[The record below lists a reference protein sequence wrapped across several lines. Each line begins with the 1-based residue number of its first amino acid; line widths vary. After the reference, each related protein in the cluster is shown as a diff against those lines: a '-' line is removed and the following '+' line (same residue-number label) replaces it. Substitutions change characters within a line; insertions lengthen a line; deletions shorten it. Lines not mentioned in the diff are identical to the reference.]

1 MKMIRPT
8 LMFLLLVSSGCA
20 VEWKPVAI
28 QPEIARSSDRFAW
41 DLYAKLAE
49 KEGNLFFS
57 PSSIHTALA
66 MTCAGAD
73 GNTLTEMAET
83 LRLPREVKPGGAGGQ
98 TTKPVDVPWSQKR
111 VHKAYGGLLS
121 QLKPGRRAGYELH
134 VANAL
139 WGQKGYPWLE
149 DFLATTRE
157 NYGAGLREV
166 DFVRQTEAARRTIN
180 RWIEKQTKGKIK
192 DLLAGGALTPLTRLV
207 LTNAIYFKGD
217 WARKF
222 KKERTRDVP
231 FKLSA
236 GRSVKAPMMNQTGK
250 FGYAETKDLQVLR
263 MPYVGKE
270 LSMVIFL
277 PKKVDGLAAVEKSL
291 AKTGHDA
298 LLKELRKVEVRV
310 SVPRFTMTSM
320 FELSKVLPAMGMTG
334 AFDPNEADF
343 SGMDG
348 RKGLF
353 ISAVVHKAFVDVN
366 EEGTEAAAATG
377 FMMAGSAPPVFR
389 ADHPFLFIIRHEKT
403 GVVLFMGRVMNPKG

>member
-8 LMFLLLVSSGCA
+8 LMLLLLVSSGCA
-20 VEWKPVAI
+20 LKPAAA
-28 QPEIARSSDRFAW
+28 QREIAMSSNRFAW

-49 KEGNLFFS
+49 KKGNLFFS
-57 PSSIHTALA
+57 PSSVHTALA

-83 LRLPREVKPGGAGGQ
+83 LRLPREVKPTGADGQ
-98 TTKPVDVPWSQKR
+98 ATKPVDVPWSQER
-111 VHKAYGGLLS
+111 VHKAYGGLLA
-121 QLKPGRRAGYELH
+121 QLKPGWRAGYELH

-139 WGQKGYPWLE
+139 WGQKGYPWQKE
-149 DFLATTRE
+149 FLATTRE

-180 RWIEKQTKGKIK
+180 RWIEEQTRGKIK
-192 DLLAGGALTPLTRLV
+192 NLLAGGTLTPLTRLV

-217 WARKF
+217 WASKF
-222 KKERTRDVP
+222 KKEYTQDSP

-236 GRSVKAPMMNQTGK
+236 GKSVKAPMMNQTGK

-263 MPYVGKE
+263 MPYVGKD

-277 PKKVDGLAAVEKSL
+277 PKKLDGLADVEKL
-291 AKTGHDA
+291 LRKTGPDA
-298 LLKELRKVEVRV
+298 LLESLERQELDVFLPK
-310 SVPRFTMTSM
+310 FKMTSM
-320 FELSKVLPAMGMTG
+320 FDLSKALPAMGMKD
-334 AFDPNEADF
+334 AFTEKADF
-343 SGMDG
+343 SRMDG
-348 RKGLF
+348 RRGMF

-377 FMMAGSAPPVFR
+377 VMIAWGSAPHVFR
-389 ADHPFLFIIRHEKT
+389 ADHPFLFIIRHDKT
-403 GVVLFMGRVMNPKG
+403 GVVLFMGRVVNPKG